1 MLASPKQIVVEK
13 SSAVHQQIVDAEHDG
28 LGQLNNDKLTP
39 EVGDPIVSM
48 AKILNGTYK
57 KSLLVGSQTI
67 EFMPEYPCDVGK
79 LDLVI
84 AKRSMGMLYQKN
96 WPFTELFNWHLH
108 QHFIE
113 NGILNKLLEEERRR
127 SSGCSGANIE
137 ATKLTQTFL
146 LFGVLAMGVILTLA
160 TLIFEVL
167 HKRATRPFILAII

>member
-1 MLASPKQIVVEK
+1 M
-13 SSAVHQQIVDAEHDG
+13 
-28 LGQLNNDKLTP
+28 
-39 EVGDPIVSM
+39 
-48 AKILNGTYK
+48 
-57 KSLLVGSQTI
+57 GSQTI
-67 EFMPEYPCDVGK
+67 EFIPEYPCDVGK

-113 NGILNKLLEEERRR
+113 NGILNKLLEEERSR

-167 HKRATRPFILAII
+167 RKRATRPFILAII